1 MNRRWFG
8 IFALSLAAATLFSL
22 ASCARNQHLTSIKIQ
37 PSAGGTFLIADSS
50 LFFDFKAFGTYIH
63 PPHTADITDQVNWQT
78 DTPQVVQVTSAGVV
92 SPNLG
97 CGLGNVFATFK
108 DGDNEVVSNS
118 VPVTVDGPASE
129 GCPQSGATSSLSVSL
144 TGTGTVTS
152 SPAGISC
159 GTICAAQFSTGTTVT
174 LTAAPTSPATA
185 VTWGGCDT
193 SSATGCSVLL
203 EANRIVSA
211 TFN

>member
-1 MNRRWFG
+1 MNRSWFG
-8 IFALSLAAATLFSL
+8 IVALSLAATTLFSL
-22 ASCARNQHLTSIKIQ
+22 ASCARNQHLTSIQVQ
-37 PSAGGTFLIADSS
+37 PSAGGTFFSADSS
-50 LFFDFKAFGTYIH
+50 LFFDFKAFGTYVH

-78 DTPQVVQVTSAGVV
+78 DNPQVVQVSSAGVV
-92 SPNLG
+92 SPSLG

-108 DGDNEVVSNS
+108 DGDNEVVSNA
-118 VPVTVDGPASE
+118 VPITVDGPASE
-129 GCPQSGATSSLSVSL
+129 GCPQGGVTSSLSV
-144 TGTGTVTS
+144 TVAGTGTVTS

-193 SSATGCSVLL
+193 SSATSCSVLL
-203 EANRIVSA
+203 EADRVVSA

>member
-8 IFALSLAAATLFSL
+8 IVALSLAATALFSL
-22 ASCARNQHLTSIKIQ
+22 ASCARNEHLTSIQIQ
-37 PSAGGTFLIADSS
+37 PSAGGTFFSADPS
-50 LFFDFKAFGTYIH
+50 LFFNFKAFGTYVH
-63 PPHTADITDQVNWQT
+63 PPHTADITDQVAWQT
-78 DTPQVVQVTSAGVV
+78 DNPGVVQVSSGVV
-92 SPNLG
+92 SPNIG

-108 DGDNEVVSNS
+108 DGDNQVVSNS
-118 VPVTVDGPASE
+118 VPITVDGPASE
-129 GCPQSGATSSLSVSL
+129 GCPQGGATISLSVTL

-174 LTAAPTSPATA
+174 LTATPTSPATA

-193 SSATGCSVLL
+193 SSATACSVLL
-203 EANRIVSA
+203 EASTVVSA